1 MAVKN
6 MNDVRNKIKES
17 LIKGNLCFFTGAGM
31 SISPP
36 AYLPL
41 GMQIIDAIV
50 DFLLEKSDLFA
61 YPNIKKWVKGVSSN
75 IPMELLWEVLVRV
88 AGNDILDALSILEG
102 GIPNKDHTAIAL
114 FCSKYKIKSIF
125 TLNFDTLHEKAISSY
140 TSREARSICT
150 QKDFEEFYNFSD
162 DENIIRVVHLHNILK
177 RGEYSELAS
186 TVSKVG
192 TGLPRYKAIP
202 FINSIKSNDII
213 CAGYSN
219 GDIDTFPLLAETQNI
234 LYWYHHTGNLPP
246 TVEKYSQQPNN
257 KLEFIERENDEKGFW
272 NVLSGLDR
280 EIEQK
285 IHTIGIDDTWDSCVY
300 TQKKRCL
307 INKLKNNLGRT
318 DLEITKACRLAVSI
332 LCDELGNRDYAQ
344 LILKL
349 NLSQIDKRQNINYA
363 ESMLAGHLNERL
375 GNISA
380 AITMFSKAK
389 VSAPTNLNLQEA
401 ELEYIS
407 AKLGAWKRNPL
418 KVCLLINW
426 LISIRKLSKTK
437 HIKIKQRVYW
447 ELGDLSHFIAEFLLI
462 PSSLFIFVTKG
473 KLSIR
478 QTKVALVLDNIA
490 IIIFR
495 KLRKRLFVLAVHYYV
510 KMLKLSM
517 KAAEDEIPGY
527 TSLAF
532 VRLCESLA
540 GSGKLRQAKYAL
552 SFLKRG
558 ERFYKWVKSE
568 HGKANTTCA
577 KGVVGFYDKNFTEAL
592 NNLQN
597 AQNEYGSHY
606 AGILKTMFYIFRVN
620 NWETKS
626 RS

>member
-6 MNDVRNKIKES
+6 MNNVRIKIIES
-17 LIKGNLCFFTGAGM
+17 LKKGNLCFFTGAGM

-36 AYLPL
+36 ASLPL

-50 DFLLEKSDLFA
+50 DLLLEKSELLA
-61 YPNIKKWVKGVSSN
+61 YPNIKQWVKGLSSN

-102 GIPNKDHTAIAL
+102 GMPNKDHTTIAL
-114 FCSKYKIKSIF
+114 LCSKYKIKTIF
-125 TLNFDTLHEKAISSY
+125 TLNFDTLHEKAISLY

-150 QKDFEEFYNFSD
+150 PKDFEEFNNLSD
-162 DENIIRVVHLHNILK
+162 DANIIWVVHLHNILK
-177 RGEYSELAS
+177 SGEYSKLAT

-202 FINSIKSNDII
+202 FIDSIKSNDII

-257 KLEFIERENDEKGFW
+257 KLEVVERENGEKGFW

-280 EIEQK
+280 EIEQQ
-285 IHTIGIDDTWDSCVY
+285 IHAIGIDDTWDSSVH
-300 TQKKRCL
+300 TQKINSL
-307 INKLKNNLGRT
+307 INKLKNNLGQT
-318 DLEITKACRLAVSI
+318 DTEITKACRLAVSI

-344 LILKL
+344 QILKL
-349 NLSQIDKRQNINYA
+349 NLSQIDKRQTINYA

-375 GNISA
+375 GNISS

-389 VSAPTNLNLQEA
+389 VSAPTSLNLQEA

-418 KVCLLINW
+418 KIHLLINW

-437 HIKIKQRVYW
+437 YIKVAQRVFW
-447 ELGDLSHFIAEFLLI
+447 ELGDLSHYIAEFLLI
-462 PSSLFIFVTKG
+462 PSSLFIFVSKG
-473 KLSIR
+473 KLSIQ
-478 QTKVALVLDNIA
+478 QTKVVSALDNIA

-495 KLRKRLFVLAVHYYV
+495 KLRKRLFVLAAYYYGR
-510 KMLKLSM
+510 MLKLSM

-527 TSLAF
+527 TSLAL
-532 VRLCESLA
+532 VRFCESLA

-552 SFLKRG
+552 SFLKKG
-558 ERFYKWVKSE
+558 ERFYEWVKSE

-577 KGVVGFYDKNFTEAL
+577 KGVVEFYDKNFTEAL
-592 NNLQN
+592 NILQN
-597 AQNEYGSHY
+597 AQKEYGSHY
-606 AGILKTMFYIFRVN
+606 AGVLKTMFYIFRVE
-620 NWETKS
+620 NWKTNS